1 MINVYIA
8 ARKKFHINKY
18 IHSRI
23 KSADSKE
30 NLKAASKKY
39 KNVMDES
46 IKYYSKELSNKLK
59 NLRSNN
65 TQEYWKILNSHNKK
79 KNKNGDCAADIGDL

>member
-1 MINVYIA
+1 
-8 ARKKFHINKY
+8 
-18 IHSRI
+18 
-23 KSADSKE
+23 
-30 NLKAASKKY
+30 
-39 KNVMDES
+39 MDES
-46 IKYYSKELSNKLK
+46 MKYYSKELSNKLK